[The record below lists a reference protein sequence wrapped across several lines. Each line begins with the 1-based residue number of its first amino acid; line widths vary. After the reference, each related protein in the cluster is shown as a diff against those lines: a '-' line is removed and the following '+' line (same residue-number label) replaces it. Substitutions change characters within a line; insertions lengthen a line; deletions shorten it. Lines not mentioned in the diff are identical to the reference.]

1 MANILN
7 KPQPPALPDPSL
19 GNAYNNV
26 LRLFFNRMTGAF
38 QTLTE
43 PDVAGGGG
51 RFLYKPHG
59 AFFSDVTQTFALSNV
74 AQPLTYTTT
83 NLSNGV
89 FLTNN
94 SRINVT
100 DDGVFALH
108 VNCHFNTST
117 GNASAYIFVQKNGLT
132 LPNTAA
138 TREFNNSVS
147 GSITLTEQIA
157 LNAGDYIEIAADV
170 DNTSLSLTA
179 EADDGVHGGVPSVY
193 TTLSFV
199 SNG

>member
-1 MANILN
+1 MANLLN
-7 KPQPPALPDPSL
+7 KPQPPALPEPSSL
-19 GNAYNNV
+19 GYNNI
-26 LRLFFNRMTGAF
+26 LRLFFNRITGVI

-51 RFLYKPHG
+51 RFIYKPHG
-59 AFFSDVTQTFALSNV
+59 AFFSNTTQTFTASNV
-74 AQPLTYTTT
+74 AQPLTFT
-83 NLSNGV
+83 NASYEKGVTLSNG
-89 FLTNN
+89 
-94 SRINVT
+94 SRITVT
-100 DDGVFALH
+100 DDGVFDVHA
-108 VNCHFNTST
+108 NCHFNTSS
-117 GNASAYIFVQKNGLT
+117 GNSSAYIFVLKNGVR
-132 LPNTAA
+132 LPFSAA
-138 TREFNNSVS
+138 TREFNNAVS

-193 TTLSFV
+193 TSVSFV

>member
-1 MANILN
+1 MANLLN
-7 KPQPPALPDPSL
+7 KPQSPALPETSAI
-19 GNAYNNV
+19 GYNNV
-26 LRLFFNRMTGAF
+26 LRLFFNRITAVLV
-38 QTLTE
+38 TLTE

-51 RFLYKPHG
+51 RFIYKPHG
-59 AFFSDVTQTFALSNV
+59 AFFSDVTQTFVATNV
-74 AQPLTYTTT
+74 AQPLTFTDT
-83 NLSNGV
+83 NLSSGV
-89 FLTNN
+89 FLTNA
-94 SRINVT
+94 SRLNVT

-108 VNCHFNTST
+108 VNCHFNTSS
-117 GNASAYIFVQKNGLT
+117 GNTSAYIFVQKNGVT
-132 LPNTAA
+132 MPMTAA

-157 LNAGDYIEIAADV
+157 LSAGDYIEIAADV

-193 TTLSFV
+193 ASLSFV

>member
-1 MANILN
+1 MANIFN
-7 KPQPPALPDPSL
+7 KPRTPVLPDPQS
-19 GNAYNNV
+19 GPAYNNV
-26 LRLFFNRMTGAF
+26 MRLFFNRLVDSL

-43 PDVAGGGG
+43 PDAAGGGG

-59 AFFSDVTQTFALSNV
+59 AFYSDVTQTFAVSNV

-83 NLSNGV
+83 NLSSGV

-94 SRINVT
+94 SRLNVT

-108 VNCHFNTST
+108 VNCHFSTST
-117 GNASAYIFVQKNGLT
+117 GNTSAYIFVQKNGVT

-157 LNAGDYIEIAADV
+157 LSAGDYIEVAADV

-179 EADDGVHGGVPSVY
+179 EADDGVHGGVPSIY
-193 TTLSFV
+193 TSLSFV